1 MDNFLSCALS
11 SDDGKRVMG
20 GDFAISPVFGMQIL
34 HALSKMLSD
43 LGGPDVSSQ
52 TAEKV

>member
-1 MDNFLSCALS
+1 MDSCLSCALS

-34 HALSKMLSD
+34 HALGKMVSD
-43 LGGPDVSSQ
+43 LGGLDSSLQ
-52 TAEKV
+52 TVEQV